1 MGQPRRIQQPG
12 PALPE
17 RIVAVE
23 GRGRAITLTLE
34 AGRLLVETL
43 AEGFLAQG
51 FAGGTVDMAGVV
63 LSPFAYVMPALSK
76 TGDNAA
82 FYSDIF
88 RPAHTVTIDQ
98 GQMSLGRRD
107 GKPFFHCH
115 ALWREE
121 DDLTHGGHLMPDET
135 RVAHSITVQAY
146 GVDGAVF
153 EANPDPETNFKLF
166 GPVSEPDH
174 GSGASQR
181 CFALRLR
188 PNEDFH
194 AALEDFCRHHGITEA
209 KVYGGVGSTI
219 EARFADGRATR
230 NFATEVFIN
239 HGEIVPDATGN
250 LVAHLDVGLVDYQG
264 ETASGVL
271 LRGDNPVLMTFEL
284 VLAQTA

>member
-1 MGQPRRIQQPG
+1 MSQPRQIKQPG
-12 PALPE
+12 PASPE

-43 AEGFLAQG
+43 AEGFMAQG

-63 LSPFAYVMPALSK
+63 LSPCAYVMPALSK
-76 TGDNAA
+76 TGENAA

-88 RPAHTVTIDQ
+88 RPAHAVTIDQ

-107 GKPFFHCH
+107 GQAFFHCH
-115 ALWREE
+115 ALWQEQ
-121 DDLTHGGHLMPDET
+121 DGLTHGGHLMPDET
-135 RVAHSITVQAY
+135 RVAHAITVQAY
-146 GVDGAVF
+146 GVDGAIF

-174 GSGASQR
+174 GSLAMQR

-188 PNEDFH
+188 PNQDFH
-194 AALEDFCRHHGITEA
+194 AALEGFCRDHAISNA
-209 KVYGGVGSTI
+209 LVYGGVGSTI
-219 EARFADGRATR
+219 EARFDDGRSIR

-239 HGEIVPDATGN
+239 HGKVAPDATGG

-264 ETASGVL
+264 QTATGLL

-284 VLAQTA
+284 VLAQID

>member
-1 MGQPRRIQQPG
+1 MNQPRTIKQPG
-12 PALPE
+12 PAFPE

-23 GRGRAITLTLE
+23 GRGRPITLTLE
-34 AGRLLVETL
+34 AGRLLVDTL
-43 AEGFLAQG
+43 ADGFKAQG

-76 TGDNAA
+76 TGENAA

-88 RPAHTVTIDQ
+88 RPAHPVTIGQ

-115 ALWREE
+115 ALWQES
-121 DDLTHGGHLMPDET
+121 DGQTHGGHLMPDET
-135 RVAHSITVQAY
+135 CVAQTITVQAY
-146 GVDGAVF
+146 GVDGAIF

-174 GSGASQR
+174 GSGAVQR
-181 CFALRLR
+181 CFAIRLR
-188 PNEDFH
+188 PNQDFH
-194 AALEDFCRHHGITEA
+194 AALEGFCREHAITEA
-209 KVYGGVGSTI
+209 RIYGGVGSTI
-219 EARFADGRATR
+219 EARFDDGRATR

-239 HGEIVPDATGN
+239 HGLVTPDASGA
-250 LVAHLDVGLVDYQG
+250 LVAQLDVGLVDYQG
-264 ETASGVL
+264 QTASGVL

-284 VLAQTA
+284 VLAQTD

>member
-1 MGQPRRIQQPG
+1 MGQPRQIKQPG

-23 GRGRAITLTLE
+23 GRGRPITVTLE

-63 LSPFAYVMPALSK
+63 LAPFAYVMPALSK
-76 TGDNAA
+76 TGENAA
-82 FYSDIF
+82 FYSDIY
-88 RPAHTVTIDQ
+88 RPVHAVTIDQ

-107 GKPFFHCH
+107 GKAFFHCH
-115 ALWREE
+115 ALWQEQ
-121 DDLTHGGHLMPDET
+121 DGLTHGGHLMPDET
-135 RVAHSITVQAY
+135 RVATTMTVEAY
-146 GVDGAVF
+146 GVDGAIF

-174 GSGASQR
+174 GSGAVQR

-188 PNEDFH
+188 PNQDFH
-194 AALEDFCRHHGITEA
+194 AALEGFCRDHGMTSARI
-209 KVYGGVGSTI
+209 YGGVGSTL
-219 EARFADGRATR
+219 EARFEDGRATR

-239 HGEIVPDATGN
+239 HGTVAPDTTGA

-264 ETASGVL
+264 QTASGVL

-284 VLAQTA
+284 VLADLG